1 MDRKSAIEEL
11 ARLAN
16 QPKKQPNQAILK
28 PEKTPTDSGPDRELW
43 VNGIELI
50 ITDFADNIRLEFAQ
64 KAVNWLKNKGIN
76 FESILKYEIGYNP
89 KDQFFDPDLLGFSK
103 GHKKIWIPE
112 GIYIPVRDLD
122 GIIKTVKIRRPII
135 QGQLDSDGKP
145 ARKYVQITGSQNW
158 LYCPGGLRDKHI
170 GYLFESELDAILAN
184 QAGFHA
190 AYLSLPAGQNLNKPE
205 FAEYFK
211 DIDYLI
217 ICMDSDPEGQ
227 KAADKHLTID
237 RTIRAD
243 LFSNNIKDLGEYFQK
258 TISMDLILEWLLIQS
273 EKIPKGEPWI

>member
-16 QPKKQPNQAILK
+16 QPMKQPNPAILK
-28 PEKTPTDSGPDRELW
+28 PEKTPAEILPEREKW
-43 VNGIELI
+43 VKGIENI
-50 ITDFADNIRLEFAQ
+50 ITGFTDNICMESAL
-64 KAVNWLKNKGIN
+64 KAVKWLSNRGIN
-76 FESILKYEIGYNP
+76 TDSILKYEIGYNP
-89 KDQFFDPDLLGFSK
+89 KDQFFNPELLGFSK
-103 GHKKIWIPE
+103 DHKKIWIPE

-122 GIIKTVKIRRPII
+122 GVIRTVKIRRPVI
-135 QGQLDSDGKP
+135 QGQLDLDGKP
-145 ARKYVQITGSQNW
+145 ARKYVQITGSTNW

-170 GYLFESELDAILAN
+170 GYLFESELDALLAN

-190 AYLSLPAGQNLNKPE
+190 AYLSLPAGQNLKKDE
-205 FAEYFK
+205 YAEYFK

-243 LFSNNIKDLGEYFQK
+243 LFPGNVKDLGEFYQK
-258 TISMDLILEWLLIQS
+258 TLSMDFILEWLLIQAD
-273 EKIPKGEPWI
+273 KIPGGEPWI